1 MRRDWGSTVRNF
13 IEEMVPVGFSLPENL
28 ESEGNASLPALL
40 FINNSLS
47 SKEKKKNVKM
57 HLCTFFFS
65 PRKGEKKILVLTPC
79 SFTPFPGKRPHFLL
93 WLSLRHAREK
103 AWCFLSVKM
112 VSLRGSKTAK

>member
-47 SKEKKKNVKM
+47 SKEKKK
-57 HLCTFFFS
+57 
-65 PRKGEKKILVLTPC
+65 R
-79 SFTPFPGKRPHFLL
+79 
-93 WLSLRHAREK
+93 
-103 AWCFLSVKM
+103 
-112 VSLRGSKTAK
+112 

>member
-47 SKEKKKNVKM
+47 SKEKKKTLKCICALFFFPQKGGKKNTGADTLLLHSFPRKTP
-57 HLCTFFFS
+57 TFFTVVVIEACQGKS
-65 PRKGEKKILVLTPC
+65 LVL
-79 SFTPFPGKRPHFLL
+79 SFCENGLTKGKQD
-93 WLSLRHAREK
+93 S
-103 AWCFLSVKM
+103 
-112 VSLRGSKTAK
+112 

>member
-57 HLCTFFFS
+57 HLCTFFFFFPERGKKNTGADTLLLHS
-65 PRKGEKKILVLTPC
+65 FPRKTPTFFTVVVIEACQGKSLVL
-79 SFTPFPGKRPHFLL
+79 SFCENGLTKGKQD
-93 WLSLRHAREK
+93 S
-103 AWCFLSVKM
+103 
-112 VSLRGSKTAK
+112 